1 MLLSKCFHLLALAP
15 IVGYSA
21 HSTPLCSLAVSAS
34 SSRGLR
40 DFDFSIVATPCFSA
54 GFLVPTTSIYLSRS
68 FLTEHEHHVWSCI
81 AAVLDDDPAP
91 HLAPASN
98 QQISTTC
105 ESLARHLRPSES
117 EPSDIQ
123 YVPCRT
129 ATGSGDIIL
138 YERAVVESDRTYLS
152 AVETGVIYLISG
164 LWSSTSPEI
173 KSHKRVAIETG
184 VKTRISAMK
193 SHHRVAVEL
202 GAKYCLFIIILN
214 LSLMITSNG
223 VIFPSLKALS
233 TCQVLVS
240 FLHSRFLHHVYYGRV
255 VYTVVRTSVFRI
267 FPTELNHAGIPQLL
281 MAVSGLH
288 YFWLTIFSCSC
299 STY

>member
-81 AAVLDDDPAP
+81 AAVLDDDLAP

-98 QQISTTC
+98 QQISTTY
-105 ESLARHLRPSES
+105 
-117 EPSDIQ
+117 IQ

-164 LWSSTSPEI
+164 LWSSKSPEI

-184 VKTRISAMK
+184 VKTLISAMK
-193 SHHRVAVEL
+193 SYHRVAVEL
-202 GAKYCLFIIILN
+202 GAKYCLFIMILN
-214 LSLMITSNG
+214 LFLMITLNH
-223 VIFPSLKALS
+223 VISRTLKALS

-240 FLHSRFLHHVYYGRV
+240 FLHLRFLHRVYYGRV

-267 FPTELNHAGIPQLL
+267 FTELNHAGISQLP
-281 MAVSGLH
+281 MALSGLH